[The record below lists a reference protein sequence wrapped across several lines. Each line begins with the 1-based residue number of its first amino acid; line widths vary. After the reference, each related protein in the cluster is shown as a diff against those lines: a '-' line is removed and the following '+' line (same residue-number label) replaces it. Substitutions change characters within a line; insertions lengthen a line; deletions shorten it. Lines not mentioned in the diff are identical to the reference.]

1 MALSGSF
8 YHYPTSQFGLYC
20 EWSGTQNEAEN
31 YTTVTLKVYLHIWDI
46 SVSARD
52 DGVASIDGSSGTYPT
67 PAIKD
72 STGGWHNIHLF
83 DRTVNVYH
91 NADGTKTGVELRASW
106 RFGGTYSGVSI
117 GTITATTTVDLDAIN
132 KVAPT
137 VLNRVGKLIIDAD
150 APSFE
155 INWTVRDKS
164 YTHSLDVKNG
174 STVITTITGLTGS
187 VGTNNKTIS
196 LTPAQRTAILNAM
209 VSTAS
214 LTATYVL
221 TAYSGSSQMGASSR
235 VSGVIVTEEKTSAPI
250 FTDFAYNDFNITT
263 TSVTGNNQLCI
274 QDKSSLK
281 IDCTPATAKN
291 GATITGYT
299 ATIGEKTAQSSTPVF
314 MFGTVSDSGNVKLT
328 VSAIDSR
335 GYKTSVSKMI
345 TVIRSENINFD
356 SYAIQREDDIGD
368 VIQLKFSGSMSPIMV
383 GGENQNAFV
392 TAKYRTKLSTETTWS
407 DYEIIDGVTSDDT
420 SFTFSNDNWISL
432 PSANAYNV
440 QLYVADK
447 LSYKTVTLYVNRGQ
461 TLVSFRKEKVGI
473 NTNDP
478 QTALDV
484 NGDITMNG
492 YRVQGYV
499 GKVTDDTDLD
509 DVITSGIYYIPAEV
523 AVVNHPQSG
532 TTAILEVIE
541 ASTAFVI
548 QRVTCVDGKS
558 YTRCQDGT
566 TWIAWS

>member
-1 MALSGSF
+1 MALNGSF

-20 EWSGTQNEAEN
+20 EWSGIQNEAGN

-52 DGVASIDGSSGTYPT
+52 DGVASIDGSSGTYST

-72 STGGWHNIHLF
+72 STGSWHNIHLF

-91 NADGTKTGVELRASW
+91 NADGTKTGIELRASW

-117 GTITATTTVDLDAIN
+117 GTITATTTVDLDVIN

-137 VLNRVGKLIIDAD
+137 VLNRVGKLVIDAD

-174 STVITTITGLTGS
+174 STVITTIAGLTGS

-196 LTPAQRTAILNAM
+196 LTPAQRTAILKAM
-209 VSTAS
+209 VSKAS

-221 TAYSGSSQMGASSR
+221 TAYSGSSQMGASSQT
-235 VSGVIVTEEKTSAPI
+235 SGVIVTEEKTSAPI

-291 GATITGYT
+291 GASITGYT

-314 MFGTVSDSGNVKLT
+314 MFGAVSDSGNVKLT

-356 SYAIQREDDIGD
+356 SYVIQREDDIGD
-368 VIQLKFSGSMSPIMV
+368 MIQLKFSGSMSPITV
-383 GGENQNAFV
+383 EGENQNAFV
-392 TAKYRTKLSTETTWS
+392 TAKYRTKISTETTWS

-432 PSANAYNV
+432 PSVNAYNV

-499 GKVTDDTDLD
+499 GKVTDGTNLD

-523 AVVNHPQSG
+523 AVTNHPRSG
-532 TTAILEVIE
+532 STAILEVIE
-541 ASTAFVI
+541 ATTAFVI

-558 YTRCQDGT
+558 YTRCKDGT

>member
-1 MALSGSF
+1 MAISGSF
-8 YHYPTSQFGLYC
+8 CQYPTSQFGLYC
-20 EWSGTQNEAEN
+20 EWSGVQNEVGN

-52 DGVASIDGSSGTYPT
+52 DGVASINGSSGTYPT

-72 STGGWHNIHLF
+72 NTGSWHNVHLF

-91 NADGTKTGVELRASW
+91 NADGTKTGVELCASW

-117 GTITATTTVDLDAIN
+117 GTITATATVDLDTIDR
-132 KVAPT
+132 VAPT
-137 VLNRVGKLIIDAD
+137 LLNHVGKLVADVD

-155 INWTVRDKS
+155 INWTVCDKS

-196 LTPAQRTAILNAM
+196 LTSAQRTAILNAM
-209 VSTAS
+209 ASTAS
-214 LTATYVL
+214 LSVTYVL
-221 TAYSGSSQMGASSR
+221 TAYSGSSQMGASSQAN
-235 VSGVIVTEEKTSAPI
+235 GVIVTDGETSAPI
-250 FTDFAYNDFNITT
+250 FTDFTYNDFNATT
-263 TSVTGNNQLCI
+263 TGVTGNNQLCI
-274 QDKSSLK
+274 QGKSSLK

-291 GATITGYT
+291 GATVAEYT
-299 ATIGEKTAQSSTPVF
+299 ATIGEKTARSSTPVF

-335 GYKTSVSKMI
+335 GYKTSVSKTI
-345 TVIRSENINFD
+345 TVISSENINFN

-368 VIQLKFSGSMSPIMV
+368 TIQLKFSGSISPIAV
-383 GGENQNAFV
+383 GGENRNAFV
-392 TAKYRTKLSTETTWS
+392 TAKYRTKVSTETTWS
-407 DYEIIDGVTSDDT
+407 DYEIIDDVTSDDT

-432 PSANAYNV
+432 SSANAYNV

-461 TLVSFRKEKVGI
+461 TLVSFRKERVGI

-478 QTALDV
+478 QSALDV
-484 NGDITMNG
+484 NGNINMNG

-499 GKVTDDTDLD
+499 GKVTDGTNLNDIL
-509 DVITSGIYYIPAEV
+509 TSGIYYVPAEISV
-523 AVVNHPQSG
+523 TNHPQPSSA
-532 TTAILEVIE
+532 AILEVIE
-541 ASTAFVI
+541 AASSFAI
-548 QRVTCVDGKS
+548 QKVVCA
-558 YTRCQDGT
+558 DGT
-566 TWIAWS
+566 TYTRSIYNAIWHDWS